1 MNVKRGFVLSKNKP
15 QGATPVLLP
24 VKSDVIFRI
33 FFADERNIDD
43 LVDFLKSVLHL
54 SDEEYERIEVADPHL
69 IRDFV
74 DDKLAIIDVKL
85 YTKNKKTIH
94 IEIQLK
100 VPDEFKSR
108 VVYYAAKLITEQI
121 GEGGKYKG
129 INKVISIIITDEPL
143 IEESPKY
150 HHRFTLTD
158 IDTGIELSDLIEI
171 HTLELEKL
179 PESAD
184 GTNLYDWAKFIDAE
198 TEEELDMLAERNPQ
212 FMRSVMKL
220 RELSAD
226 EEARNLYERRKKA
239 ERDRVMLVDNAKREG
254 LEQGDYKRAVLSAT
268 EMIADN
274 MPIHLIM
281 KYTGLTQQQIE
292 EI

>member
-1 MNVKRGFVLSKNKP
+1 VKNP
-15 QGATPVLLP
+15 QRVIPVLLP

-33 FFADERNIDD
+33 FFADERNVED

-54 SDEEYERIEVADPHL
+54 ADDEYERIEVADPHL
-69 IRDFV
+69 TRDFV

-85 YTKNKKTIH
+85 YTKSKKTIH

-108 VVYYAAKLITEQI
+108 IVYYAAKLITEQI
-121 GEGGKYKG
+121 GDGGKYAN

-143 IEESPKY
+143 IEESTRY

-158 IDTGIELSDLIEI
+158 IDTGVQLSDLIEI
-171 HTLELEKL
+171 HTLELDKL

-184 GTNLYDWAKFIDAE
+184 GTKLYDWAKFIDAE
-198 TEEELDMLAERNPQ
+198 TEEELDMLAERNPE
-212 FMRSVMKL
+212 FKRSVIKL

-226 EEARNLYERRKKA
+226 EKARDLYDRRLKA
-239 ERDRVMLVDNAKREG
+239 ERDRAMFENEAENRGRADVARKLLGMG
-254 LEQGDYKRAVLSAT
+254 LPLAQIIEAT
-268 EMIADN
+268 G
-274 MPIHLIM
+274 
-281 KYTGLTQQQIE
+281 YTQQQVE
-292 EI
+292 ALQ